1 MRCSIVV
8 ICSLFICSTWLSPP
22 ALADDM
28 KSTAP
33 EKMLRRNDTKKMRAC
48 DDRAMRE
55 NVPMDQKTAF
65 VKKCMAE
72 MK

>member
-1 MRCSIVV
+1 MRRELAV
-8 ICSLFICSTWLSPP
+8 IIGLTFCTVWLSSP
-22 ALADDM
+22 APATSM

-33 EKMLRRNDTKKMRAC
+33 EKMLPRNSAKKMRAC

-55 NVPMDQKTAF
+55 NVPMEQKSAF

>member
-1 MRCSIVV
+1 M
-8 ICSLFICSTWLSPP
+8 LWLSSP
-22 ALADDM
+22 AMATSM

-33 EKMLRRNDTKKMRAC
+33 EKMLPSDSAKKMRAC

-55 NVPMDQKTAF
+55 NVPMEQRAAF

>member
-1 MRCSIVV
+1 MRHAFRATIGPALCM
-8 ICSLFICSTWLSPP
+8 LWLSSP
-22 ALADDM
+22 AMATSM

-33 EKMLRRNDTKKMRAC
+33 EKMLPQTSAKKMRAC
-48 DDRAMRE
+48 DERAMRE
-55 NVPMDQKTAF
+55 NVPMDQKSAF

>member
-1 MRCSIVV
+1 MRRKLIVTV
-8 ICSLFICSTWLSPP
+8 GLTLCVLWVAAP
-22 ALADDM
+22 ALAEGM

-33 EKMLRRNDTKKMRAC
+33 EKMLPRNDAKKMRAC

-55 NVPMDQKTAF
+55 NVPMEQRAAF
-65 VKKCMAE
+65 VKKCMKE